1 MRLEELVKVTSSE
14 EKAEEFLREKGILK
28 TFTRCPKCGS
38 KRLGRVR
45 RNFYKCYN
53 CKREFSVRSGS
64 ILEGTRI
71 SFRKFVLL
79 VKLFILEVP
88 VNRAYKEL
96 GLSCNTEKIWMRRFT
111 KRWWNL
117 LSNHL

>member
-1 MRLEELVKVTSSE
+1 LEELVKVTSSE

-28 TFTRCPKCGS
+28 TFTRCPKCDS

-64 ILEGTRI
+64 ILERTRV

-79 VKLFILEVP
+79 VKLFILRSSCKQSLQRV
-88 VNRAYKEL
+88 RAFL
-96 GLSCNTEKIWMRRFT
+96 QHNF
-111 KRWWNL
+111 
-117 LSNHL
+117 

>member
-53 CKREFSVRSGS
+53 CKREFSVR
-64 ILEGTRI
+64 
-71 SFRKFVLL
+71 
-79 VKLFILEVP
+79 
-88 VNRAYKEL
+88 
-96 GLSCNTEKIWMRRFT
+96 RREDHVIHVER
-111 KRWWNL
+111 RWR
-117 LSNHL
+117 HLRRDTHRLR